1 MGFVLFRQWEISI
14 NLQIFQLISAT
25 IPPLITEMAAATY
38 GGRTRIPTF
47 NCTYCPSKY
56 LSQSGVDAHIEKEHG
71 TGISSMMQNAFSAYP
86 QYNVSNNTP
95 TYQGRKK
102 IPDYKCP
109 HCPVKYLSES
119 GVQNHIVKVHTGA
132 NGEAPPPYVPPPE
145 NSYTPRRR
153 SSTFNCNQCIKK
165 YLSQDGLDQ
174 HVVREH
180 NGKPGEAPPPPQY
193 QPRKRSSTF
202 NCTQCIKKYLSQDGL
217 DAHIVKEHGGM
228 SGDMLQP
235 VDVTNLISHP
245 TNNNTQRKRTS
256 TFNCT
261 QCISK
266 YLTQDGLDAHVKKEH
281 TPDEEQSNEDGLSWP
296 PEKGSI
302 IATLFEDNF
311 YIGRVL
317 RFEADNSAMVR
328 YMERSKKTKDED
340 RYWVWPENH
349 ETFQTAQ
356 ESVLGVDLII
366 EKDGQLSK
374 GSEVVFELKDHETW
388 SNLSKSCQASA

>member
-1 MGFVLFRQWEISI
+1 MSTAMYG
-14 NLQIFQLISAT
+14 
-25 IPPLITEMAAATY
+25 

-47 NCTYCPSKY
+47 NCPQCPSKY

-71 TGISSMMQNAFSAYP
+71 NGASAPMMQNQYSSYP
-86 QYNVSNNTP
+86 QYNNNNSS
-95 TYQGRKK
+95 YQGRKK

-119 GVQNHIVKVHTGA
+119 GVQNHIVRVHTGE
-132 NGEAPPPYVPPPE
+132 NGEAPPPYVPTE
-145 NSYTPRRR
+145 NTYTPRRR
-153 SSTFNCNQCIKK
+153 SSTFNCTRCIKK

-180 NGKPGEAPPPPQY
+180 GGKPGEVQPPPPY

-217 DAHIVKEHGGM
+217 DAHIVKEHDGNT
-228 SGDMLQP
+228 GDTLQP
-235 VDVTNLISHP
+235 VDVTNLTSNP
-245 TNNNTQRKRTS
+245 SSTYTPRTRTS

-261 QCISK
+261 QCTSK

-281 TPDEEQSNEDGLSWP
+281 TPAEEESNEDGLSWP

-328 YMERSKKTKDED
+328 YMERCKKNSAKNED

-349 ETFQTAQ
+349 ETFCTAQ

-366 EKDGQLSK
+366 EKDSK
-374 GSEVVFELKDHETW
+374 ISTGSDVVFELKDHETW
-388 SNLSKSCQASA
+388 SNLANSCKSQT

>member
-119 GVQNHIVKVHTGA
+119 GVQNHIVKVHTGS
-132 NGEAPPPYVPPPE
+132 NGEAPPPNVPPPE

-193 QPRKRSSTF
+193 QPRKRTSTF

-217 DAHIVKEHGGM
+217 DAH
-228 SGDMLQP
+228 
-235 VDVTNLISHP
+235 
-245 TNNNTQRKRTS
+245 
-256 TFNCT
+256 
-261 QCISK
+261 
-266 YLTQDGLDAHVKKEH
+266 VKKEH
-281 TPDEEQSNEDGLSWP
+281 KPAEEEESNEDGLSWP

-317 RFEADNSAMVR
+317 RLEQDNSAMVR
-328 YMERSKKTKDED
+328 YMERAKKSLNTTNED
-340 RYWVWPENH
+340 RNWVWPENH
-349 ETFQTAQ
+349 ETIQTAQ

-366 EKDGQLSK
+366 EKDEKLSSK
-374 GSEVVFELKDHETW
+374 SETIFELKDHETW
-388 SNLSKSCQASA
+388 TNLAQSCKSQD

>member
-1 MGFVLFRQWEISI
+1 M
-14 NLQIFQLISAT
+14 AT
-25 IPPLITEMAAATY
+25 TTY

-47 NCTYCPSKY
+47 NCPNCPSKY

-71 TGISSMMQNAFSAYP
+71 NGGSTMIQNAFPSYP
-86 QYNVSNNTP
+86 QYNNNNNNNN

-109 HCPVKYLSES
+109 HCPVKYLSEN
-119 GVQNHIVKVHTGA
+119 GVQNHIQRVHMGE
-132 NGEAPPPYVPPPE
+132 NGGPPPPYVAPPE
-145 NSYTPRRR
+145 NTYRPRGR

-180 NGKPGEAPPPPQY
+180 NGDPGEAPPPPQY
-193 QPRKRSSTF
+193 QPRKRTSTF

-217 DAHIVKEHGGM
+217 DAHIIKEHGGNT
-228 SGDMLQP
+228 GDTLQP
-235 VDVTNLISHP
+235 VDVTNLAS
-245 TNNNTQRKRTS
+245 NQSNSYARKGGRNS

-281 TPDEEQSNEDGLSWP
+281 TAAEEENNEDGLSWP

-328 YMERSKKTKDED
+328 YMERCKKTTKTED

-366 EKDGQLSK
+366 EKDAQLSK
-374 GSEVVFELKDHETW
+374 GSDIVFELKDHETW
-388 SNLSKSCQASA
+388 SNLANSCKSST